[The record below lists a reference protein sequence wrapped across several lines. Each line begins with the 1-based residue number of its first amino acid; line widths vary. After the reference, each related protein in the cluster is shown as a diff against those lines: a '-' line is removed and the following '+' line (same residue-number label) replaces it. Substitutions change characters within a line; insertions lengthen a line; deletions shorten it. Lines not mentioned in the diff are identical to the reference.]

1 MQDSGEGTREAV
13 QQVENRKTVTV
24 SARKIAANRQNALK
38 STGPKTLM
46 GKLFSRRNAL
56 QHGLFARQFMDFVA
70 QGEDEQA
77 YKELLNGLRDH
88 YRPVGMAEKLEVERI
103 VLCWWKLQRAWRHE
117 NAVNRVALRTL
128 RSKELAD
135 NEEFC
140 KTQDEKEKAV
150 IVLLQSAKKEI
161 EVTGEI
167 SQELKQ
173 KIFAAMPFLEP
184 TWPNTADNV
193 KELLNLPPFSRFAR
207 KWNPKE
213 IASFV
218 DLGTVIAAIKS
229 IEQLAQ
235 MRRASLEEI
244 TVAQHVIPNG
254 EALDKILRY
263 ETTIERS
270 LTRALDRLECL
281 QRRRSGEPVLPP
293 VSVRLT
299 Q

>member
-88 YRPVGMAEKLEVERI
+88 CRPVGMAEKLEVERI

-128 RSKELAD
+128 GSKELAD

-173 KIFAAMPFLEP
+173 KIFAAMPFLEA

-193 KELLNLPPFSRFAR
+193 KELLNLPHFSRFAR
-207 KWNPKE
+207 KWNPKG

-218 DLGTVIAAIKS
+218 AQGTVIAAIKS

-235 MRRASLEEI
+235 MRRASMEEI

-281 QRRRSGEPVLPP
+281 QRRRSREPVLPP